1 MLQRILPSLSL
12 PPGTTLVQALVQLG
26 PDITADPDAVRALL
40 ARFGITDVSPP
51 QDEQVVDIMLNLSRK
66 ATEGAVICDIAA
78 LVRALNSFPSANLN
92 WATVIKSFDVPD
104 RHGVDTPTLK
114 LLIAILLGCSR
125 DANPHPVTGFW
136 TIWSNALYQLRLLDA
151 LLSLPGDT
159 FNLGQLPG
167 HCVVTVEDLATAN
180 PTIKSLAANVQG
192 HTWNSLDL
200 FEVLVKLADSESTEI
215 RGVVREMLDKAIKIS
230 AELVHMGLL
239 QVSDAPWNE
248 IRLEY
253 SRKLLTMFL
262 AGHPNHQLVFM
273 RIWQIQPTYLTD
285 AFRDF
290 YEENPLNITCILDVA
305 QDLEI
310 LEALLE
316 LRPLSFALDI
326 AALASRREYLNLDKW
341 LTDNVTNH
349 GAEFLHSVLM
359 FLEDKMIADLQPGTR
374 TMTLKSN
381 TNPIILR
388 MSNQMADEDKQFWWD
403 VKNHCFQVHPRLM
416 SMMPNM
422 DIEPTL
428 PNLEQK

>member
-1 MLQRILPSLSL
+1 
-12 PPGTTLVQALVQLG
+12 
-26 PDITADPDAVRALL
+26 
-40 ARFGITDVSPP
+40 
-51 QDEQVVDIMLNLSRK
+51 
-66 ATEGAVICDIAA
+66 
-78 LVRALNSFPSANLN
+78 
-92 WATVIKSFDVPD
+92 
-104 RHGVDTPTLK
+104 
-114 LLIAILLGCSR
+114 
-125 DANPHPVTGFW
+125 
-136 TIWSNALYQLRLLDA
+136 
-151 LLSLPGDT
+151 
-159 FNLGQLPG
+159 
-167 HCVVTVEDLATAN
+167 
-180 PTIKSLAANVQG
+180 
-192 HTWNSLDL
+192 
-200 FEVLVKLADSESTEI
+200 
-215 RGVVREMLDKAIKIS
+215 MLDKAIKIS

-239 QVSDAPWNE
+239 QVSDASWNE
-248 IRLEY
+248 ICLEY

-305 QDLEI
+305 QDLKI

-316 LRPLSFALDI
+316 LRPLSFALDV

-359 FLEDKMIADLQPGTR
+359 FLEDKMQNEETIRIADPQPDSR
-374 TMTLKSN
+374 TMTLNPN
-381 TNPIILR
+381 TIAIILR
-388 MSNQMADEDKQFWWD
+388 MLRNSQSQMADEDKQFWWD